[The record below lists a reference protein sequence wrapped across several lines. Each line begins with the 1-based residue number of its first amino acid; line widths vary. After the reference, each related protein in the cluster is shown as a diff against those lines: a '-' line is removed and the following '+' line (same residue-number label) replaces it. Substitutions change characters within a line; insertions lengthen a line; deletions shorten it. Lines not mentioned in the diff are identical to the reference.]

1 MRELMS
7 AEPTFSSILALDSHG
22 LLNFSLKVR
31 FLKIVFTIE
40 FSISG
45 AATGKFVPKIE
56 LGGASNI

>member
-1 MRELMS
+1 MS

-22 LLNFSLKVR
+22 LLNFSLKAR

-45 AATGKFVPKIE
+45 AATGKFVPKIILE
-56 LGGASNI
+56 GVINI